1 MTESPSDQEVGQIAD
16 ELGVSPQAI
25 RSRVSSQLDRGY
37 RWTVKDA
44 LRYPLMARLVR
55 HWSNLNCYRFCYR

>member
-44 LRYPLMARLVR
+44 LRY
-55 HWSNLNCYRFCYR
+55 RFCYR